1 MDNTKKIVIGVS
13 GLIIVG
19 LGVFLITRKKSE
31 STSEPDYNENLADPS
46 TITTD
51 SLGTQIGNL
60 FTTLIANWQKKK
72 NNDNNT
78 GIPSDCDAPADPYT
92 ADGIDKADYDS
103 SRIMDMQ
110 NSLIG
115 FGEPIKGI
123 IDGSGGADGII
134 GIGFKQAYNTARK
147 SCFITGINEL

>member
-1 MDNTKKIVIGVS
+1 
-13 GLIIVG
+13 
-19 LGVFLITRKKSE
+19 
-31 STSEPDYNENLADPS
+31 
-46 TITTD
+46 
-51 SLGTQIGNL
+51 
-60 FTTLIANWQKKK
+60 
-72 NNDNNT
+72 
-78 GIPSDCDAPADPYT
+78 
-92 ADGIDKADYDS
+92 
-103 SRIMDMQ
+103 MDMQ

>member
-19 LGVFLITRKKSE
+19 LGVFLITRKKPE
-31 STSEPDYNENLADPS
+31 TNSEPNYDDTLTDPS
-46 TITTD
+46 TMTTD
-51 SLGTQIGNL
+51 SLGSQVGNL
-60 FTTLIANWQKKK
+60 LTTLIGNWQKKK
-72 NNDNNT
+72 NDDNPNAS
-78 GIPSDCDAPADPYT
+78 SDCDAPADPYT
-92 ADGIDKADYDS
+92 ADSINKSDYDS
-103 SRIMDMQ
+103 NRITDMQ

-115 FGEPIKGI
+115 FGEPIKGM

-147 SCFITGINEL
+147 SCFITGINDL

>member
-72 NNDNNT
+72 N
-78 GIPSDCDAPADPYT
+78 
-92 ADGIDKADYDS
+92 K
-103 SRIMDMQ
+103 R
-110 NSLIG
+110 
-115 FGEPIKGI
+115 
-123 IDGSGGADGII
+123 
-134 GIGFKQAYNTARK
+134 
-147 SCFITGINEL
+147 